1 MQSQRV
7 DIQLKMPEILFKSFH
22 PLTLSLKRMKAKL
35 YMEQQ
40 TARVVVLDYA
50 VLLAAAL
57 VPAVQV
63 ALVVVVVIT
72 LAAALAAAVVK
83 VADLVVTQVVRRLV
97 RVAAG
102 MMDVPAVVLQHA
114 ELAREYAVTVVD
126 IIVVRIAAGETRTDS

>member
-1 MQSQRV
+1 
-7 DIQLKMPEILFKSFH
+7 MPEILFKSFH

-40 TARVVVLDYA
+40 TARVVVLGCV
-50 VLLAAAL
+50 VLLA
-57 VPAVQV
+57 V
-63 ALVVVVVIT
+63 ALAPVVAVVLVVEDVT
-72 LAAALAAAVVK
+72 QLAAALATAVVK
-83 VADLVVTQVVRRLV
+83 GADLVVTQVVRRLV

-126 IIVVRIAAGETRTDS
+126 IIVVRIAAGATRTDS

>member
-1 MQSQRV
+1 
-7 DIQLKMPEILFKSFH
+7 MPEILFKSFH

-72 LAAALAAAVVK
+72 LAAALAAAVAK
-83 VADLVVTQVVRRLV
+83 VADLVVAQVVRRLV
-97 RVAAG
+97 LVAAG

-126 IIVVRIAAGETRTDS
+126 IIVVRIAAGATQTDS

>member
-40 TARVVVLDYA
+40 TARVVVLGCV
-50 VLLAAAL
+50 VLLA
-57 VPAVQV
+57 V
-63 ALVVVVVIT
+63 ALAPVVAVVLVVEDVT
-72 LAAALAAAVVK
+72 QLAAALAAAVVK

-126 IIVVRIAAGETRTDS
+126 IIVVQIAAGATRTDS

>member
-1 MQSQRV
+1 
-7 DIQLKMPEILFKSFH
+7 MPEILFKSFH

-40 TARVVVLDYA
+40 TARVAVLGCV
-50 VLLAAAL
+50 VLLA
-57 VPAVQV
+57 V
-63 ALVVVVVIT
+63 ALAPVVAVVLVVEDVT
-72 LAAALAAAVVK
+72 QLAAALAAAVVK

-126 IIVVRIAAGETRTDS
+126 IIVVRIAAGATRTDS

>member
-57 VPAVQV
+57 VPAVAVVLV
-63 ALVVVVVIT
+63 AEDVT
-72 LAAALAAAVVK
+72 QLAAALAAAVAK
-83 VADLVVTQVVRRLV
+83 VADLVVAQVVRRLV
-97 RVAAG
+97 LVAAG

-114 ELAREYAVTVVD
+114 KLAREYAVTVVD
-126 IIVVRIAAGETRTDS
+126 IIVVRIAAGATQTDS

>member
-40 TARVVVLDYA
+40 TARVVVLGCV
-50 VLLAAAL
+50 VLLA
-57 VPAVQV
+57 V
-63 ALVVVVVIT
+63 ALAPVVAVVLVVEDVT
-72 LAAALAAAVVK
+72 QLAAALATAVVK

-126 IIVVRIAAGETRTDS
+126 IIVVRIAAGATRTDS

>member
-1 MQSQRV
+1 
-7 DIQLKMPEILFKSFH
+7 MPEILFKSFH
-22 PLTLSLKRMKAKL
+22 PLTLNLKRMKAKL

-40 TARVVVLDYA
+40 TARVVVLGCV
-50 VLLAAAL
+50 VLLA
-57 VPAVQV
+57 V
-63 ALVVVVVIT
+63 ALAPVVAVVLVVEDVT
-72 LAAALAAAVVK
+72 QLAAALAAAVVK

-126 IIVVRIAAGETRTDS
+126 IIVVRIAAGATRTDS

>member
-1 MQSQRV
+1 
-7 DIQLKMPEILFKSFH
+7 MPEILFKSFH

-40 TARVVVLDYA
+40 TARVAVLGCV
-50 VLLAAAL
+50 VLLA
-57 VPAVQV
+57 V
-63 ALVVVVVIT
+63 ALAPVVAVVLVVEDVT
-72 LAAALAAAVVK
+72 QLAAALAATVVK

-126 IIVVRIAAGETRTDS
+126 IIVVRIAAGATRTDS

>member
-63 ALVVVVVIT
+63 ALVVEDVT
-72 LAAALAAAVVK
+72 QLAAALAAAVVK

-126 IIVVRIAAGETRTDS
+126 IIVVQIAAGATRTDS

>member
-1 MQSQRV
+1 
-7 DIQLKMPEILFKSFH
+7 MPEILFKSFH

-40 TARVVVLDYA
+40 TARVVVLGCV
-50 VLLAAAL
+50 VLLA
-57 VPAVQV
+57 V
-63 ALVVVVVIT
+63 ALAPVVAVVLVVEDVT
-72 LAAALAAAVVK
+72 QLAAALAAAVVK

-126 IIVVRIAAGETRTDS
+126 IIVVQIAAGATRTDS

>member
-1 MQSQRV
+1 
-7 DIQLKMPEILFKSFH
+7 MPEILFKSFH

-63 ALVVVVVIT
+63 ALVVEDVT
-72 LAAALAAAVVK
+72 QLAAALAAAVVK

-126 IIVVRIAAGETRTDS
+126 IIVVQIAAGATRTDS

>member
-1 MQSQRV
+1 
-7 DIQLKMPEILFKSFH
+7 MPEILFKSFH

-40 TARVVVLDYA
+40 TARVVVLGCV
-50 VLLAAAL
+50 VLLA
-57 VPAVQV
+57 V
-63 ALVVVVVIT
+63 ALAPVVAVVLVVEDVT
-72 LAAALAAAVVK
+72 QLAAALATAVVK

-126 IIVVRIAAGETRTDS
+126 IIVVRIAAGATRTDS

>member
-72 LAAALAAAVVK
+72 LAVALAAAVVK

-126 IIVVRIAAGETRTDS
+126 IIVVRIAAGATRTDS

>member
-1 MQSQRV
+1 
-7 DIQLKMPEILFKSFH
+7 MPEILFKSFH

>member
-1 MQSQRV
+1 
-7 DIQLKMPEILFKSFH
+7 MPEILFKSFH

-40 TARVVVLDYA
+40 TARVAVLGCV
-50 VLLAAAL
+50 VLLA
-57 VPAVQV
+57 V
-63 ALVVVVVIT
+63 ALAPVVAVVLVAEDVT
-72 LAAALAAAVVK
+72 QLAAALAAAVVK

-126 IIVVRIAAGETRTDS
+126 IIVVQIAAGATRTDS

>member
-50 VLLAAAL
+50 VLLA
-57 VPAVQV
+57 V
-63 ALVVVVVIT
+63 ALAPVVAVVLVAEDVT
-72 LAAALAAAVVK
+72 QLAAALAAAVAK
-83 VADLVVTQVVRRLV
+83 VADLVVAQVVRRLV
-97 RVAAG
+97 LVAAG

-126 IIVVRIAAGETRTDS
+126 IIVVRIAAGATQTDS

>member
-1 MQSQRV
+1 M
-7 DIQLKMPEILFKSFH
+7 
-22 PLTLSLKRMKAKL
+22 TLSLKRMKAKL

>member
-1 MQSQRV
+1 
-7 DIQLKMPEILFKSFH
+7 MPEILFKSFH

-57 VPAVQV
+57 VPVVAVVLV
-63 ALVVVVVIT
+63 AEDVT
-72 LAAALAAAVVK
+72 QLAAALAAAVAK
-83 VADLVVTQVVRRLV
+83 VADLVVAQVVRRLV
-97 RVAAG
+97 LVAAG

-126 IIVVRIAAGETRTDS
+126 IIVVRIAAGATQTDS

>member
-1 MQSQRV
+1 
-7 DIQLKMPEILFKSFH
+7 MPEILFKSFH

-126 IIVVRIAAGETRTDS
+126 IIVVRIAAGATRTDS

>member
-63 ALVVVVVIT
+63 ALVVEDVT
-72 LAAALAAAVVK
+72 QLAAALAAAVVK

-126 IIVVRIAAGETRTDS
+126 IIVVRIAAGATRTDS

>member
-1 MQSQRV
+1 
-7 DIQLKMPEILFKSFH
+7 MPEILFKSFH

-63 ALVVVVVIT
+63 ALVVEDVT
-72 LAAALAAAVVK
+72 QLAAALAAAVVK

-126 IIVVRIAAGETRTDS
+126 IIVVRIAAGATRTDS

>member
-72 LAAALAAAVVK
+72 LAAALAAAAVK